1 VQLERAGAVGDRRFF
16 LVDADGR
23 LFNAERLGP
32 LVGVRARFDTDAN
45 ALELRFPDGE
55 VVSGEVAIDGEVET
69 RLFGG
74 PLFADRVVGPWSE
87 ALSSFA
93 GRPVSLV
100 RPRAYHA
107 TDRSSRGGV
116 SLVSTAALE
125 ALAAETGS
133 GPVDGRRFRMLF
145 GVDGTEPHAE
155 DAWVGRRV
163 RIGEA
168 VAQLHGNVGRCVITT
183 QHPDTGIRDLDTLR
197 TLKEYRGELPT
208 TERLPFGVWGEV
220 VDPGA
225 VRLGDR
231 VEPT

>member
-1 VQLERAGAVGDRRFF
+1 VRLELAGAVGDRRFF

-32 LVGVRARFDTDAN
+32 LVGVQARYDDAGN
-45 ALELRFPDGE
+45 TLELRFPDGE
-55 VVSGEVAIDGEVET
+55 VVSGEVSTDGAVET

-74 PLFADRVVGPWSE
+74 PVVADRVVGPWAD

-93 GRPVSLV
+93 GRDVLLV
-100 RPRAYHA
+100 RPSEYHA
-107 TDRSSRGGV
+107 TDRGSRGGV
-116 SLVSTAALE
+116 SLVSTAALA
-125 ALAAETGS
+125 ALAAEAGS
-133 GPVDGRRFRMLF
+133 GAVDGRRFRMLF

-155 DAWVGRRV
+155 DAWVGGRV
-163 RIGEA
+163 RIGDA

-220 VDPGA
+220 VEPGT
-225 VRLGDR
+225 VRLGDP
-231 VEPT
+231 VKPL